1 MSVTACYYR
10 TKARAEIDLVL
21 EGECGTLPIEIKYAS
36 TAHER
41 DLRVLQT
48 FVTDHKLPY
57 GLLINNADRV
67 ARIAPQII
75 QLPLRF
81 L

>member
-1 MSVTACYYR
+1 MS
-10 TKARAEIDLVL
+10 
-21 EGECGTLPIEIKYAS
+21 
-36 TAHER
+36 
-41 DLRVLQT
+41 VLQT
-48 FVTDHKLPY
+48 FIADHNLPY